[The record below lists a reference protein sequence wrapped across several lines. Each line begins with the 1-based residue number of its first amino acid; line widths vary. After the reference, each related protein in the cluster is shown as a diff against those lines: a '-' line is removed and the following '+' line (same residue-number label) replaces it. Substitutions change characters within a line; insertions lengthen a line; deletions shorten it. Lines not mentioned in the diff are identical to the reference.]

1 MSGTTES
8 LSGSDEVTARSSIL
22 DAHLKEMPSDEW
34 LNKAHSSFTKLE
46 QFIRPRTLTS
56 RATPR
61 EELDENVKKIRAV
74 REGSLPDI
82 CILPSGNHA
91 LRFTATNEPFEC
103 IAFGTMG
110 GKLFIELFWEAVSKA
125 QDAGENI
132 VVHEI
137 QSLVPRVLLSLDGYE
152 FEMKYVQAETLIRRY
167 DIRFKSFR

>member
-1 MSGTTES
+1 
-8 LSGSDEVTARSSIL
+8 
-22 DAHLKEMPSDEW
+22 
-34 LNKAHSSFTKLE
+34 
-46 QFIRPRTLTS
+46 
-56 RATPR
+56 
-61 EELDENVKKIRAV
+61 
-74 REGSLPDI
+74 
-82 CILPSGNHA
+82 
-91 LRFTATNEPFEC
+91 
-103 IAFGTMG
+103 MG